1 MPHTLTPRTPA
12 AAPPVDL
19 SHLTLDPDVE
29 DDAEPRPRAAICFNG
44 QLKNVHADHVQNF
57 TDQVRNG
64 RIL

>member
-1 MPHTLTPRTPA
+1 M
-12 AAPPVDL
+12 DL